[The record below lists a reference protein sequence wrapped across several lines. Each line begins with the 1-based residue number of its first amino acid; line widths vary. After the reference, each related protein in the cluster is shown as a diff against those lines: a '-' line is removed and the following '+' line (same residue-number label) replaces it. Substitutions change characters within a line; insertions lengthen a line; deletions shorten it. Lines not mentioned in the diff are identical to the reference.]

1 MKNYA
6 IEIKWGIIFFV
17 VSLLWMY
24 FEKAM
29 GWHDTL
35 ISQHAIYTNFFG
47 LFAIAIYLFAI
58 YDKRKNYFQGKMSW
72 KQGFVSGVILTI
84 IVAILSPLGQYITHE
99 FITPNYFENAIAYSA
114 ENSRM
119 EQEDAEAYFNL
130 QSYIIQ
136 SVAGALMMGVVTSAI
151 AALILKRK

>member
-17 VSLLWMY
+17 VSLLWMF

-29 GWHDTL
+29 GWHDAL
-35 ISQHAIYTNFFG
+35 ISQHAMYTNFFG
-47 LFAIAIYLFAI
+47 LLAIAIYLFAI
-58 YDKRKNYFQGKMSW
+58 YDKRKNYFQGKMTW
-72 KQGFVSGVILTI
+72 KQGFVSGIILSI
-84 IVAILSPLGQYITHE
+84 VVAILSPLGQYITHE
-99 FITPNYFENAIAYSA
+99 FITPDYFENAIAYST

-136 SVAGALMMGVVTSAI
+136 SVSGALMMGVVTSAI
-151 AALILKRK
+151 VALILKRK

>member
-6 IEIKWGIIFFV
+6 IEIKWGFIFFV

>member
-29 GWHDTL
+29 GWHDAL

-47 LFAIAIYLFAI
+47 LFAVAIYLFAI
-58 YDKRKNYFQGKMSW
+58 YDKRKNYFQGKMTW
-72 KQGFVSGVILTI
+72 KQGFVSGVILTVV
-84 IVAILSPLGQYITHE
+84 VAILSPLGQYITHE
-99 FITPNYFENAIAYSA
+99 FITPNFFDNMITHTT

-119 EQEDAEAYFNL
+119 QKEDAEAYFNL

-151 AALILKRK
+151 VALILKRK

>member
-17 VSLLWMY
+17 VSLLWMF

-29 GWHDTL
+29 GWHDAL

-47 LFAIAIYLFAI
+47 LLAIAIYLFAI
-58 YDKRKNYFQGKMSW
+58 YDKRKNYFQGKMRW

-84 IVAILSPLGQYITHE
+84 VVAILSPLGQYISHE
-99 FITPNYFENAIAYSA
+99 FITPNYFENAIAYST

-119 EQEDAEAYFNL
+119 EKEDAEAYFNL

-151 AALILKRK
+151 VALILKRK

>member
-1 MKNYA
+1 MKNYT
-6 IEIKWGIIFFV
+6 IEIKWGVIFFV
-17 VSLLWMY
+17 VALLWMY

-29 GWHDTL
+29 GWHDVL
-35 ISQHAIYTNFFG
+35 ISQHAIYTNIFG
-47 LFAIAIYLFAI
+47 IFAIAIYLFAI

-84 IVAILSPLGQYITHE
+84 VVAILSPLGQYITHE

-119 EQEDAEAYFNL
+119 EKEDAKAYFNL

-136 SVAGALMMGVVTSAI
+136 SVSGALMMGVVTSAI

>member
-1 MKNYA
+1 MKNYT

-29 GWHDTL
+29 GWHDVL
-35 ISQHAIYTNFFG
+35 ISSHPLYTNFFG
-47 LFAIAIYLFAI
+47 LLAIAIYLFAI

-84 IVAILSPLGQYITHE
+84 VVALLSPLGQYITHE
-99 FITPNYFENAIAYSA
+99 FISPDYFKNAIAHSA
-114 ENSRM
+114 ENSPM
-119 EQEDAEAYFNL
+119 EKEDAEAYFNL

-136 SVAGALMMGVVTSAI
+136 SVSGALMMGVVTSAI
-151 AALILKRK
+151 VALVLKRK

>member
-1 MKNYA
+1 MKNYI
-6 IEIKWGIIFFV
+6 IEIKWGIIFFT

-35 ISQHAIYTNFFG
+35 ISDHAIYTNFFG
-47 LFAIAIYLFAI
+47 LFALAIYLFAI
-58 YDKRKNYFQGKMSW
+58 YDKRKNYFQGKMTW

-84 IVAILSPLGQYITHE
+84 VVTILSPLGQYITHK
-99 FITPNYFENAIAYSA
+99 FITPDYLDNMISYTTQNG
-114 ENSRM
+114 RM
-119 EQEDAEAYFNL
+119 NKEEAQAYFNL

-151 AALILKRK
+151 VGLILKRK

>member
-17 VSLLWMY
+17 VSLLWMF

-29 GWHDTL
+29 GWHDAL

-47 LFAIAIYLFAI
+47 LLAIAIYLFAI
-58 YDKRKNYFQGKMSW
+58 YDKRKNYFKGKMTW
-72 KQGFVSGVILTI
+72 KQGFVSGIILSI
-84 IVAILSPLGQYITHE
+84 VVAILSPLGQYITHE
-99 FITPNYFENAIAYSA
+99 FITPDYFENAIAYSA

-136 SVAGALMMGVVTSAI
+136 SVSGALMMGVVSSAI
-151 AALILKRK
+151 VALILKRK